1 LTFETAAISIVLI
14 GFAAGVE
21 YDLMAFL
28 VARYFG
34 LKSYGAIYGTLYG
47 FFALGA
53 GIGPVVFG
61 RAFDATGSYDG
72 PLMQAVLM
80 LIGGAALL
88 LTLGRYRQFTA
99 PA

>member
-1 LTFETAAISIVLI
+1 
-14 GFAAGVE
+14 
-21 YDLMAFL
+21 
-28 VARYFG
+28 
-34 LKSYGAIYGTLYG
+34 
-47 FFALGA
+47 
-53 GIGPVVFG
+53 VVFG